1 MRPKIHGNFCCKTEV
16 ARKHSG
22 NLVVLSEGWQLRWV
36 LKMGKQRRGEE
47 RKLGM
52 SVKAPKQCAERPR
65 GVESTRCLG
74 RMAGGRPCISMAGYT
89 KEMGRDKARQAE
101 IRF

>member
-22 NLVVLSEGWQLRWV
+22 NLVVLPEGWQLRWV

-52 SVKAPKQCAERPR
+52 SVEAPKQCAQIPR

-74 RMAGGRPCISMAGYT
+74 EWLVADLASAWQDTPRRWV
-89 KEMGRDKARQAE
+89 E
-101 IRF
+101 IKPDGLR